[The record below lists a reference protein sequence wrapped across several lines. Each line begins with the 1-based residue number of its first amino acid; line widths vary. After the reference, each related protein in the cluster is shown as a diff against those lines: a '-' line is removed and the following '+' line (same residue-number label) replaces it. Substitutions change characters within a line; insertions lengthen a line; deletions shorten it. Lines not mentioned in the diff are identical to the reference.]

1 MATQTGSLAS
11 ATDEQIQLYIQL
23 TSAMEAWIESLK
35 EAPSRL
41 DEIRA
46 EMERALGVGMAVE
59 REIARATGVGF
70 DPIAYEMAVLERAI
84 REMYEATGEITAEME
99 RLLYQLAAL
108 SREAEALAL
117 TQAVV
122 TSAMD
127 AFGRNL
133 GDIGRLLSRS
143 IRFEAGRGLAGF
155 SLDPT
160 AFLTGA
166 IGAGIDML
174 FRAIGGL
181 DSSSAALERAAQALQ
196 QASESWRRTLAEAQ
210 FHELI
215 TATPESQ
222 IEELRRARRDA
233 QNELRALQERWLQFW
248 NAASRGARMRE
259 LEDTIREID

>member
-1 MATQTGSLAS
+1 
-11 ATDEQIQLYIQL
+11 
-23 TSAMEAWIESLK
+23 TSAMETWIESLK

-41 DEIRA
+41 EEIRA

-59 REIARATGVGF
+59 REIARATGADF
-70 DPIAYEMAVLERAI
+70 DPLRYEIDVRLRAI
-84 REMYEATGEITAEME
+84 RDMFDVTGELTEEMQE
-99 RLLYQLAAL
+99 LLLVVSAL

-117 TQAVV
+117 EQAVV

-166 IGAGIDML
+166 VATGIDML

-196 QASESWRRTLAEAQ
+196 QASESWRRTLSEAQ

-215 TATPESQ
+215 SATPAEVIS
-222 IEELRRARRDA
+222 ELQRV
-233 QNELRALQERWLQFW
+233 
-248 NAASRGARMRE
+248 RGEVWA
-259 LEDTIREID
+259 